1 MFIKLTFLKTIEHL
15 QLNSNSLVK
24 NNIMVSVDT
33 ITTLLLQKNSPAK
46 SVVIEE
52 IIRIH

>member
-15 QLNSNSLVK
+15 QLNSNSLVE

-33 ITTLLLQKNSPAK
+33 VTTLLLPKNSQAK
-46 SVVIEE
+46 TVFIEE

>member
-33 ITTLLLQKNSPAK
+33 VTTLLLPKNSQAK
-46 SVVIEE
+46 TVFIEE